1 MQADGLIPM
10 AFGDSDG
17 WPAMGTFD
25 IINLRQNGYDFHV
38 GLMAGAEKWTDP
50 KVKAVFETWKD
61 APARSTRRA
70 PPAGPGRTPRRRWS
84 RRRPACTCSGC
95 SCPSSSRRPAR
106 PTSPTSTSSPIRTS
120 GPQYDAEKALD
131 APIDG
136 FMISANSPTLAADL
150 DAAKAFME
158 YLAQP
163 ATQVA
168 WVSQDKGNIAAAKD
182 ADTSGYTALQ
192 KKAAELIGGAQRIT
206 QFLDRDTNPNFAGP
220 NGMQAFLLDFLKNP
234 EPGPGRLPR
243 EDPGASGT
251 PCSPIAPGL
260 ARLSGPWPIARVE
273 PVAPATADQS
283 GVAGA
288 TAVSAVASRAP
299 GATGRFRR
307 RYSLLTGRDKL
318 VLGLMVG
325 IPLVLDLIFIWGP
338 TIVSFF
344 LSFTNWN
351 GIGSPFDAKVIG
363 IKNYENLF
371 TAYPFFWPAL
381 QHNLIW
387 LAWLMFI
394 ATPIGILFAVL
405 LDRVGRGTRFYQ
417 TVFYL
422 PVVLSL
428 AVIGIIWKL
437 QYAPEQGFINN
448 VLGRTANNNLIDW
461 LGDPS
466 LNLWAALVAT
476 SWRHVGYIMV
486 LYLAG
491 LKAFDPTLREA
502 AKVDGANERQTFFR
516 VVFPVMMPINVVIV
530 VITTIEALRAFDIAY
545 IINRGK
551 NGLELLSTLITN
563 NAISESNRLGFGSA
577 IAVVLLVIS
586 LGPIVAFLTR
596 MMRDQGQR

>member
-1 MQADGLIPM
+1 
-10 AFGDSDG
+10 
-17 WPAMGTFD
+17 
-25 IINLRQNGYDFHV
+25 
-38 GLMAGAEKWTDP
+38 MAGA
-50 KVKAVFETWKD
+50 
-61 APARSTRRA
+61 
-70 PPAGPGRTPRRRWS
+70 
-84 RRRPACTCSGC
+84 
-95 SCPSSSRRPAR
+95 
-106 PTSPTSTSSPIRTS
+106 
-120 GPQYDAEKALD
+120 
-131 APIDG
+131 
-136 FMISANSPTLAADL
+136 
-150 DAAKAFME
+150 
-158 YLAQP
+158 
-163 ATQVA
+163 
-168 WVSQDKGNIAAAKD
+168 
-182 ADTSGYTALQ
+182 
-192 KKAAELIGGAQRIT
+192 
-206 QFLDRDTNPNFAGP
+206 
-220 NGMQAFLLDFLKNP
+220 
-234 EPGPGRLPR
+234 
-243 EDPGASGT
+243 
-251 PCSPIAPGL
+251 
-260 ARLSGPWPIARVE
+260 
-273 PVAPATADQS
+273 
-283 GVAGA
+283 
-288 TAVSAVASRAP
+288 SAVAQP
-299 GATGRFRR
+299 GAHRASGQFRR

-325 IPLVLDLIFIWGP
+325 IPLVLDLVFIWGP

-363 IKNYENLF
+363 TKNYENLF

-381 QHNLIW
+381 FHNLIW

-394 ATPIGILFAVL
+394 ATPIGILFAVMI
-405 LDRVGRGTRFYQ
+405 DRLVRGTRFYQ

-428 AVIGIIWKL
+428 AVIGMIWRL

-448 VLGRTANNNLIDW
+448 VLGRTSNTNLIDW

-466 LNLWAALVAT
+466 LNLWAVLVAT

-491 LKAFDPTLREA
+491 LKAFDPSLREA
-502 AKVDGANERQTFFR
+502 AKVDGANERQTFLR

-545 IINRGK
+545 IVNRGI

-596 MMRDQGQR
+596 MMRDNGR